1 MGNILRKL
9 LSDSFVYAVLPRLSR
24 LLSIAIMPL
33 ITRYLTPYDYGVKAI
48 LFAYMHIFEGFRNLG
63 LDVVFINT
71 FFKQKENYRE
81 AWEKLFGFL
90 TLWGIPY
97 GAILVPMAYIALP
110 AEERSNFLPI
120 TIFVLLPIILFDHTV
135 DLGQK
140 YLQMSKKAMPFS
152 MISLAVSLVVLISN
166 YVTIANFRM
175 GYMGFFVSDF
185 IGKVIS
191 FVSYAF
197 LVFVKLKLAPNFRFS
212 YEWLRT
218 QLAIAVPTIP
228 HAYAAYILNTSDRL
242 LLDFFKVSVPL
253 IGLYSFAYSFATHFS
268 KIGQSMLV
276 AGRPIMMEM
285 FAQETREKDIQ
296 ARNLI
301 WALQAGLLTSGFLIS
316 LWIKEIMQI
325 LASNNEL
332 ERAYIYAPLII
343 MSYTYYPIYF
353 GAINKLYYFE
363 KTKVFWK
370 ISFVA
375 ATINLGLNI
384 ILIPIMGIWG
394 AVLTTFLSYLYM
406 GYSAYARS
414 EFREINSTNYREIY
428 WLLLTCFLAI
438 SVFLLKDINV
448 YVKAAVTS
456 ITVFT
461 WGMFWI
467 AYRRKNLF
475 RSLIDK
481 KVMSKRFR

>member
-9 LSDSFVYAVLPRLSR
+9 LSDSFIYAFLPRLSR

-33 ITRYLTPYDYGVKAI
+33 ITRYLTPYDYGVTGI
-48 LFAYMHIFEGFRNLG
+48 LFAYVQIFEGFSNLG
-63 LDVVFINT
+63 FDVVFINT
-71 FFKQKENYRE
+71 FFKDKKNYR
-81 AWEKLFGFL
+81 AIWQKLFGVL
-90 TLWGIPY
+90 TLWAVPY
-97 GAILVPMAYIALP
+97 GALLIPVTFIALP
-110 AEERSNFLPI
+110 AEERSNFVS
-120 TIFVLLPIILFDHTV
+120 VLICVVFPIIVFDHTI

-140 YLQMSKKAMPFS
+140 YLQMNKKALPFS
-152 MISLAVSLVVLISN
+152 LVSLIASVVVLISN
-166 YVTIANFRM
+166 YVTIVNFRM

-185 IGKVIS
+185 VGKGFS
-191 FVSYAF
+191 FLSYSF
-197 LVFVKLKLAPNFRFS
+197 LIFIRLKLVPDFRFS
-212 YEWLRT
+212 YEWLKS
-218 QLAIAVPTIP
+218 QLAVAVPTIP

-242 LLDFFKVSVPL
+242 LLSFFKIPVPL
-253 IGLYSFAYSFATHFS
+253 IGLYSFAYSFGTQFS

-296 ARNLI
+296 MRNLV
-301 WALQAGLLTSGFLIS
+301 WVLQAGLLAAGFLLS
-316 LWIKEIMQI
+316 LWIKEIIQL

-332 ERAYIYAPLII
+332 ERAYVYAPLII

-375 ATINLGLNI
+375 AVINLGLNI
-384 ILIPIMGIWG
+384 ILIPLMGIWG

-414 EFREINSTNYREIY
+414 EFKAINSTNYREMY

-438 SVFLLKDINV
+438 SVFLIKDINI
-448 YVKAAVTS
+448 YVKATLTAIS
-456 ITVFT
+456 VFA
-461 WGMFWI
+461 WGMFWF
-467 AYRRKNLF
+467 AYRREILF
-475 RSLIDK
+475 KSLINK
-481 KVMSKRFR
+481 NVMLK